1 MYNFTMVNA
10 ILDEMRITQWVKNSF
25 IFVAVILS
33 SKLFNFDIT
42 YQVIKAFIIFSIL
55 SSSIYILN
63 DIFDIK
69 KDMAHPIKKNRPL
82 ASGKIT
88 VPTAMFFS
96 LWLMGIAFITGFL
109 YVNRYFFI
117 ILVTYFVIQLLYNLK
132 LKNVIILDA
141 LVITVG
147 FILRLY
153 AGAVAANVP
162 VSSWLV
168 LSTIGV
174 ALLLALGKRRAEVN
188 LLKAKNINFTETRE
202 LLHKYPLSL
211 LDSMITMSA
220 TYSIITYSL
229 FSHFDSPEIKFKES
243 SKILQHLPL
252 TLADARWLLAT
263 IPFAIYGVARYLY
276 IIYEKNEGESPH
288 KSILSDAA
296 MLINLFLWLI
306 LIIAIYYG
314 ELFLI

>member
-1 MYNFTMVNA
+1 MITA
-10 ILDEMRITQWVKNSF
+10 IIEEMRISQWVKNLF
-25 IFVAVILS
+25 IFVALVLS
-33 SKLFNFDIT
+33 SKLFDLKLLILVT
-42 YQVIKAFIIFSIL
+42 QAFLIFSIL
-55 SSSIYILN
+55 SSGIYFLN
-63 DIFDIK
+63 DIFDVK
-69 KDMAHPIKKNRPL
+69 KDREHPIKKNRPL
-82 ASGKIT
+82 ASGRISIIFAMIISIFLIT
-88 VPTAMFFS
+88 
-96 LWLMGIAFITGFL
+96 IALIASTFINVYFL
-109 YVNRYFFI
+109 I
-117 ILVTYFVIQLLYNLK
+117 IIAIYLILQILYNIK
-132 LKNVIILDA
+132 LKNVIIIDS
-141 LVITVG
+141 LVITLG

-188 LLKAKNINFTETRE
+188 LLKARNIDFNKTRG

-229 FSHFDSPEIKFKES
+229 FSHFDSPELTFKDG
-243 SKILQHLPL
+243 SKVQSILPH

-276 IIYEKNEGESPH
+276 IIYEKL
-288 KSILSDAA
+288 KYYLFILHQVTY
-296 MLINLFLWLI
+296 N
-306 LIIAIYYG
+306 
-314 ELFLI
+314 